1 MVLHGTRN
9 TAMSKDLL
17 GLCGWSNGD
26 FAVFHTMIATCLC
39 VFVVSVYSRCT
50 CYARLSSPPV
60 DESRVSS
67 YNQGK
72 NADRRW
78 VPVHRL
84 HEFYKMSLQK
94 DSRSDYLSSNE
105 QLDSLG
111 EFKWATWFQ
120 RALSPTTLGD
130 RRMFTCNARSTNYT
144 TADERRHHTYQR
156 RLSESSHCVPINSR
170 RYLSQTVLVSGP
182 ATPDRRPIGL
192 LSQLRRVYLRKC
204 FMIVPADVQNT
215 PRFSQICDCQIVW
228 EVSRASGQQKSRSKN
243 RSRQQALDKVAQRST
258 RKEFLPC

>member
-1 MVLHGTRN
+1 MAAASCHQGSRMVLHGTRN

-111 EFKWATWFQ
+111 EFKWATWFGPFHQ
-120 RALSPTTLGD
+120 PRSETAVCLLAMLGQPTTPQPTSAD
-130 RRMFTCNARSTNYT
+130 T
-144 TADERRHHTYQR
+144 THIKDGSQKA
-156 RLSESSHCVPINSR
+156 PIA
-170 RYLSQTVLVSGP
+170 SQ
-182 ATPDRRPIGL
+182 
-192 LSQLRRVYLRKC
+192 
-204 FMIVPADVQNT
+204 
-215 PRFSQICDCQIVW
+215 
-228 EVSRASGQQKSRSKN
+228 
-243 RSRQQALDKVAQRST
+243 
-258 RKEFLPC
+258 